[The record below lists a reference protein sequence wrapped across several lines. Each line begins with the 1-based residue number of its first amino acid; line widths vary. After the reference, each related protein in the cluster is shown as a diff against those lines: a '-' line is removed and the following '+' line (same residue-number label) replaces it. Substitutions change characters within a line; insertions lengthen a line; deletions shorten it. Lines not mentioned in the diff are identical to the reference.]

1 MVMGVF
7 SSYERLKIVEWGIL
21 TVKILSRQILRAL
34 ATIAG
39 ECEVV
44 ARYMVKRMRSS
55 WWVSAYLFHIIRF
68 TWLIRSATPSTA
80 MRSAD
85 AGMTIKSAAARPL
98 KASIAFPGGVSMSI

>member
-1 MVMGVF
+1 MVMGIF

-21 TVKILSRQILRAL
+21 TVKIFSRQILRAL

-39 ECEVV
+39 EWEVV

-55 WWVSAYLFHIIRF
+55 WWVRAYLFHMMRC

-80 MRSAD
+80 MRSAE
-85 AGMTIKSAAARPL
+85 AGMTIRSAAARPL
-98 KASIAFPGGVSMSI
+98 KVSIAFPAG